1 MNNLL
6 YTTILILLLAIF
18 FCLLASHLKINKDHY
33 SIRNKLID
41 KKDKKHQEVDCGKY
55 TQTTNNIHWKLYDKY
70 NLPKCIQSFPD
81 LREMCFT

>member
-6 YTTILILLLAIF
+6 YTIILILLLGIIV
-18 FCLLASHLKINKDHY
+18 CLLTLDLKFNKNHEN
-33 SIRNKLID
+33 ITKMD
-41 KKDKKHQEVDCGKY
+41 KKKQKKKKIDCGKY

-70 NLPKCIQSFPD
+70 NLPKCFQSFPY